1 MKFLL
6 FLLVCAVGGYY
17 GYTYFLNE
25 APAPAKRLAPPGIYF
40 TKERFSEKTEVGIR
54 ALKAGARVT
63 LVRKEGPVWIVVN
76 DDKNEFR
83 IPAHILTDDLDQRD
97 ALLRTIADE
106 KDKVRQKAE
115 AEVLV
120 AQQKT
125 GARIDKFRD
134 EIANL
139 QLRIDELRLS
149 RGRAEEQLQVEVN
162 KSTQSGT
169 SGNPM
174 MGERQTRDKLTR
186 IDSEIKIAERQV
198 EDLQLA
204 IRKESLGD

>member
-1 MKFLL
+1 MKLLL

-40 TKERFSEKTEVGIR
+40 TKERFSEKTDVGLR
-54 ALKAGARVT
+54 ALRAGARVT
-63 LVRKEGPVWIVVN
+63 LVRKEGASWIVLN
-76 DDKNEFR
+76 DDKHEFSV
-83 IPAHILTDDLDQRD
+83 PAHILTNDLDERD

-106 KDKVRQKAE
+106 RDKVRQKAE

-134 EIANL
+134 EIEKL
-139 QLRIDELRLS
+139 LLRLDELRVS
-149 RGRAEEQLQVEVN
+149 RGRVEEQLKVEVN
-162 KSTQSGT
+162 KSKQSGT

-174 MGERQTRDKLTR
+174 MGERQARDKLTHL
-186 IDSEIKIAERQV
+186 DSEIKIAERQV
-198 EDLQLA
+198 EDLQLT
-204 IRKESLGD
+204 IRKESLGN